1 MSEIVL
7 LRVYV
12 GSACYSFQDDVAK
25 EAYRKIVDG
34 IQSNGKIK
42 YVIISENDSTMTILI
57 IIGAITNM
65 EKLGF

>member
-34 IQSNGKIK
+34 IQSNGKIR
-42 YVIISENDSTMTILI
+42 YVTISEKDSTMTSLI
-57 IIGAITNM
+57 IIGAITNI